1 MVKAKLRLKARIVPA
16 LVAILVVIEILGFYR
31 GWRVLLVGLGL
42 AWLLGYLWARSLAGG
57 LRLRRE
63 LRFGWVQVG
72 EQLVERMTLH
82 NEGKFP
88 ALWIEFNDHS
98 SLPNHA
104 VGRSLSVGSRSS
116 VRWFI
121 DTVCS
126 IRGLFNLG
134 PVSMRAGDPFGFY
147 EVELI
152 YPTSVPVLVLPQ
164 VVPLPTI
171 PLARGGRAEEGE
183 VTQRA
188 IERTVS
194 AASVREY
201 QAGDYHRWIHW
212 PTTAR
217 RNELFVRVFD
227 AAPAGDLW
235 IVLDMFEGAHV
246 GEGEQSTQEHAVVI
260 AASLADRA
268 LQRGRPVGLVSADD
282 ELVWKRPRGGE
293 LQRLGILHALALV
306 SIGKRPLA
314 DLLLSLSLTF
324 GNDSSLVVLTPD
336 TDPIWV
342 EALAALTRNGISASV
357 MMFDPR
363 SFGGEG
369 DVDRV
374 RSSLVELG
382 VESHLVTPELLE
394 GAAGT
399 LETPMQRIDFMLAP
413 AYQSAKE
420 AWEVVL

>member
-1 MVKAKLRLKARIVPA
+1 MVETTLRLKARIVPA
-16 LVAILVVIEILGFYR
+16 LVAILLVIEILGLYR

-42 AWLLGYLWARSLAGG
+42 AWLIGYLWARSLAGG
-57 LRLRRE
+57 VRLRRE

-72 EQLVERMTLH
+72 DRLLERMTLK
-82 NEGKFP
+82 NEGRFP
-88 ALWIEFNDHS
+88 ALWVEFNDHS

-104 VGRSLSVGSRSS
+104 VGRSLSIEGRSS
-116 VRWFI
+116 VRWFN
-121 DTVCS
+121 DTSCT

-134 PVSMRAGDPFGFY
+134 PVTLRTGDPFGFY
-147 EVELI
+147 DVQLA
-152 YPTSVPVLVLPQ
+152 YPTTVPVLVLPQ

-171 PLARGGRAEEGE
+171 PLAKGGRAEEGQ
-183 VTQRA
+183 VALKA

-201 QAGDYHRWIHW
+201 QPGDYHRWIHW

-246 GEGEQSTQEHAVVI
+246 GEGEQSTQEQAVVI

-268 LQRGRPVGLVSADD
+268 LRRGRPVGLISADD

-293 LQRLGILHALALV
+293 LQRMGILHSLALV
-306 SIGKRPLA
+306 SIGNRPLA
-314 DLLLSLSLTF
+314 DLLLSLSFAF
-324 GNDSSLVVLTPD
+324 GHDSSLVVLTPD
-336 TDPIWV
+336 TDQGWV
-342 EALAALTRNGISASV
+342 EALASLTRTGISATV
-357 MMFDPR
+357 MMFDPQ
-363 SFGGEG
+363 SYGGEG

-374 RSSLVELG
+374 RSSLVDLG
-382 VESHLVTPELLE
+382 VESHLVTPDLLE
-394 GAAGT
+394 GTTDA
-399 LETPMQRIDFMLAP
+399 LETPMQRVDLMLAP
-413 AYQSAKE
+413 AYQGSQE